1 LKSQKSANQLS
12 RFLSVATKS
21 FRKNSGSVNSE
32 NLNYMSANSKDF
44 KDFDNDSNRERSL
57 SKGGSVEDDEE
68 FFDAQDVFDQ
78 DII

>member
-21 FRKNSGSVNSE
+21 FRKNSGSVNSD

>member
-1 LKSQKSANQLS
+1 MKSQKSANQLS

-21 FRKNSGSVNSE
+21 FRKNSGSVNSD

>member
-1 LKSQKSANQLS
+1 LKTQKSANQLS

-21 FRKNSGSVNSE
+21 FRKNSGSVNSD

-57 SKGGSVEDDEE
+57 SKGGSVEDDDE